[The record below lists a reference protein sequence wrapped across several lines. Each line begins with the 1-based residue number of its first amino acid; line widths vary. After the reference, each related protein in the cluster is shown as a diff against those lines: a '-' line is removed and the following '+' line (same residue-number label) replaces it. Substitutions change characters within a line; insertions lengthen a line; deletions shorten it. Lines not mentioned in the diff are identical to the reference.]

1 MTVTRPSNL
10 DPFLL
15 SLDVNT
21 VTSSINP
28 TNTASMVNIA
38 LNTPMPYHNL
48 PSSIPDTFLTNFN
61 ILRANTE
68 IAKNMDATPLKFAV
82 LSPFLVFETFA
93 NSITKA
99 LISTIVRPIAANA
112 FHIFVVSTE
121 ANFAI
126 DLEIIISENA
136 MVPMSF
142 IIFLRTEVFL
152 AKAFASFSLGACLTN
167 SMAITLIAIMNRV
180 SIPAALHDSLMFSDA
195 IILTAIANSTIAR
208 PMDIKTLA
216 TSDIVVYDC
225 VALCPVKVLA
235 VLTSVFWASCKVL
248 SFADNT
254 VNVIA
259 SALIITE
266 NTPIVTTPRINPFSG
281 IAAITAIDADN
292 DSIKNA
298 IDFRNSPILL
308 MISAIDLFFI
318 ALPRLYMVSPTFSI
332 TYCTG
337 ASNDF
342 IP

>member
-1 MTVTRPSNL
+1 MTRPSNL

-28 TNTASMVNIA
+28 TNTASIVNIA

-61 ILRANTE
+61 ILSANTE
-68 IAKNMDATPLKFAV
+68 IAKNMDATPLKFAAP
-82 LSPFLVFETFA
+82 SPFLVFETFA
-93 NSITKA
+93 NPITKA
-99 LISTIVRPIAANA
+99 LISTIIRPIAANA
-112 FHIFVVSTE
+112 FHIFIVSTE

-126 DLEIIISENA
+126 DLEMIISENA

-142 IIFLRTEVFL
+142 IIFLRIEVFL

-167 SMAITLIAIMNRV
+167 SIAITLIAIMNRV
-180 SIPAALHDSLMFSDA
+180 SIPAALHASVMFSDA
-195 IILTAIANSTIAR
+195 IILTAIANSTIAS

-235 VLTSVFWASCKVL
+235 VLTSVFWANCNVL

-254 VNVIA
+254 VNVTA
-259 SALIITE
+259 NALIITE
-266 NTPIVTTPRINPFSG
+266 NTPIVITPRVNPFAG

-298 IDFRNSPILL
+298 IDFRKSPILL